1 MSDHPPFIPQTK
13 IITALNLAVGPGNS
27 SLPIE
32 TVIMTGKPV
41 AEAAYGA
48 LEPRIAAL
56 RKRGVVP
63 GLVAVRVGDDPASK
77 VYVRSKTRAFERL
90 ELVANT
96 IELAAST
103 TQAELLELI
112 DRFNGDDKYHGILV
126 QLPLPA
132 QINPDRVLEKVSPH
146 KDVDGFHPENLGRL
160 LAGQPRFIPCTPQGI
175 LEILDYYDIAT
186 AGRHVVIVGRS
197 NIVGKPMMALLA
209 HKWDRGNA
217 TVTICHTG
225 TADIAVHTRQADLL
239 IVASGRAR
247 LITREMVKAGV
258 DIVDVGI
265 NRVADDSPKGY
276 HLEGDVAT
284 DEMMNH
290 AHALTPVP
298 GGVGPMTVAML
309 VKNTVLAAEKSSAGT
324 TSGG

>member
-1 MSDHPPFIPQTK
+1 M
-13 IITALNLAVGPGNS
+13 A
-27 SLPIE
+27 
-32 TVIMTGKPV
+32 GKPV
-41 AEAAYGA
+41 AEATYGG

-56 RKRGVVP
+56 RKQGVVP
-63 GLVAVRVGDDPASK
+63 GLVAVQVGDDPASK
-77 VYVRSKTRAFERL
+77 VYVRSKTRAFEQL
-90 ELVANT
+90 ELVADT
-96 IELAAST
+96 IELAAAT
-103 TQAELLELI
+103 TEAELLELI
-112 DRFNGDDKYHGILV
+112 DRLNTDEKYHGILV

-132 QINPDRVLEKVSPH
+132 QIDPSRVLEKVSPG

-175 LEILDYYDIAT
+175 LEILDHYDIAT

-197 NIVGKPMMALLA
+197 TIVGKPMMALLA
-209 HKWDRGNA
+209 HKWERGNA

-247 LITREMVKAGV
+247 LMTRDMVKAGV

-276 HLEGDVAT
+276 HLEGDVAAA
-284 DEMMNH
+284 DMLDH
-290 AHALTPVP
+290 AHAITPVP

-309 VKNTVLAAEKSSAGT
+309 VKNTVLAAEISSAGT
-324 TSGG
+324 TAGG